1 MFVMAFRSH
10 QVLYAYAAFLF
21 IGGVTGFASAGFASK
36 AKTSVIV
43 GTASAALALG
53 CAVLADVGAGA
64 PPKKGEPGYKK
75 WMIGVHLGLMLP
87 LLLGPTFCWRAVK
100 ASAVPEKAYLAKIL
114 GVLCAGSVLFFGALV
129 ALKPKKAK
137 TAP

>member
-1 MFVMAFRSH
+1 MAYKSH
-10 QVLYAYAAFLF
+10 HVLYAYAAFLF
-21 IGGVTGFASAGFASK
+21 LGGLTGFASAGFASK

-43 GTASAALALG
+43 GTVSAALALG

-64 PPKKGEPGYKK
+64 PPKKGESGYKK

-87 LLLGPTFCWRAVK
+87 LLLGPIFAWRAVK

-114 GVLCAGSVLFFGALV
+114 GALCAGSALCFGALIV
-129 ALKPKKAK
+129 LKPKKTK
-137 TAP
+137 NAP